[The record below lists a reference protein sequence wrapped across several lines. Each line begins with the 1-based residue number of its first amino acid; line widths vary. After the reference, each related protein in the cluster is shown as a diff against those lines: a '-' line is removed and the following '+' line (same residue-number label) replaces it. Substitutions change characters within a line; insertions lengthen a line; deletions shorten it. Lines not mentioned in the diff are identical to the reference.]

1 MNDDWLKHIHD
12 SMADYETDE
21 PVGLW
26 QSIEKSLPTQTRRKP
41 VFGVWTRYAAAIVLL
56 CAIFAVLKMNTP
68 QHSPSLA
75 IPELTLR
82 AYTLPRPIFVSPA
95 AKEATTA
102 KTINLAHISKYGKNG
117 MFAGQQPG
125 AAASQADYQAHTTAT
140 EEPAAPPAPQKT
152 QQSSLSPK
160 KQRQVSSPTP
170 EIKPSYSSPG
180 RLSVSL
186 AASSGTASLFAQ
198 NRTASGPYMYSSPN
212 GVAWQESA
220 VLGMLVSS
228 KGQNIETEYK
238 HKLPVKTGLS
248 FMYTIN
254 DRLSVGSGLT
264 YSYLVSDVKT
274 TFGNTTSISRQKLH
288 YIGLPVNVRLR
299 IASWGRFDIYTI
311 AGATL
316 EKCIAA
322 RTDTDD
328 SGLGIN
334 NRNLTKPF
342 QFSVNAGT
350 GIQCN
355 ISDHLGLYA
364 EPGAAYYFNDGSS
377 LKTFY
382 KDKPL
387 NFSLDFG
394 LRFTF
399 D

>member
-68 QHSPSLA
+68 QSSPSLA
-75 IPELTLR
+75 IPEFTLM
-82 AYTLPRPIFVSPA
+82 AYTPPQPVFVSPA

-102 KTINLAHISKYGKNG
+102 KTINLADMSKYGKNG
-117 MFAGQQPG
+117 MFAELNSG
-125 AAASQADYQAHTTAT
+125 AIPSQADYQTDTTPA
-140 EEPAAPPAPQKT
+140 EEPATAPAPQKM
-152 QQSSLSPK
+152 QQSSFSPK
-160 KQRQVSSPTP
+160 KQQQVPTTTP
-170 EIKPSYSSPG
+170 VVRHQHSNSK
-180 RLSVSL
+180 LSVSFS
-186 AASSGTASLFAQ
+186 ASSGATSLFAQ
-198 NRTASGPYMYSSPN
+198 NRTVVGPYMYASPN

-228 KGQNIETEYK
+228 KGHNIETEYK

-264 YSYLVSDVKT
+264 YSYLASDVKT
-274 TFGNTTSISRQKLH
+274 TFGNATSTSRQKLH

-328 SGLGIN
+328 SSLGIN

-342 QFSVNAGT
+342 QFSVNAGA

>member
-1 MNDDWLKHIHD
+1 
-12 SMADYETDE
+12 
-21 PVGLW
+21 
-26 QSIEKSLPTQTRRKP
+26 
-41 VFGVWTRYAAAIVLL
+41 
-56 CAIFAVLKMNTP
+56 
-68 QHSPSLA
+68 
-75 IPELTLR
+75 
-82 AYTLPRPIFVSPA
+82 
-95 AKEATTA
+95 
-102 KTINLAHISKYGKNG
+102 
-117 MFAGQQPG
+117 
-125 AAASQADYQAHTTAT
+125 
-140 EEPAAPPAPQKT
+140 
-152 QQSSLSPK
+152 
-160 KQRQVSSPTP
+160 
-170 EIKPSYSSPG
+170 
-180 RLSVSL
+180 
-186 AASSGTASLFAQ
+186 
-198 NRTASGPYMYSSPN
+198 MYSSPN

-311 AGATL
+311 AGTTL

-322 RTDTDD
+322 RTETDG
-328 SGLGIN
+328 SALGIN

-355 ISDHLGLYA
+355 LSDHLGIYA